1 MFRAAPFL
9 NRRRR
14 IVEIMIAPNQFKK
27 GMTIV
32 YKGNKSEIM
41 DYQHIKP
48 GKGGAFV
55 RLKVKNIST
64 RSIIEETIR
73 PTEKFEQVMMD
84 QKNYEYLYRDG
95 SSYIFMDSETYDQIP
110 LGEEYLTDF
119 LPYMKENMKVKV
131 VTADDEIVSVDPPR
145 FVELKVTMAEPGVK
159 GDTATGAEKSVT
171 LETGATVN
179 VPLFVN
185 EGDVLKIDTKENRY
199 VERV

>member
-1 MFRAAPFL
+1 
-9 NRRRR
+9 
-14 IVEIMIAPNQFKK
+14 MIAPNQFKK

-32 YKGNKSEIM
+32 YKGNKSEIL
-41 DYQHIKP
+41 DYQHVKP

-55 RLKVKNIST
+55 KLKVRNIST
-64 RSIIEETIR
+64 GSIVEETIR
-73 PTEKFEQVMMD
+73 PTDKFEQVMMD

-110 LGEEYLTDF
+110 LDEEYLKDF

-131 VTADDEIVSVDPPR
+131 VTADDEIVSVEPPR

-171 LETGATVN
+171 VETGASVN